1 MLNKVED
8 LTKNSIRLYFL
19 MKISMSNTVRSL
31 LIHPFDTPVEMYM
44 LYALP
49 ILSAT
54 TAKWTAVEWKNLEP
68 Y

>member
-1 MLNKVED
+1 MLSKVED

-19 MKISMSNTVRSL
+19 MKTSMSNTVRSL

-54 TAKWTAVEWKNLEP
+54 TAK
-68 Y
+68 